1 MPRVTTWCISLF
13 HPLPN
18 EFADN
23 NVMGDCLV
31 AEPVPLWQRSL
42 WKYAFLGRIV
52 RGKMRDMMGIN
63 AENVRFP
70 AFVLF

>member
-1 MPRVTTWCISLF
+1 VPGVTTWSISWF
-13 HPLPN
+13 HPLPDKL
-18 EFADN
+18 ADSD
-23 NVMGDCLV
+23 VMSDCMV

-70 AFVLF
+70 GFV